1 MGRQEEMWFEAPIL
15 SLPIRAIWSTWASPT
30 SSSLKGGSLTGSML
44 PTPQTLAHD
53 LPKFTTMVLYILL
66 KRIQGV
72 WKFSTRIHPSNLF
85 HSHEAYFQMVTSG
98 PGRVLKI
105 GLTHGNKAPRVN
117 VKMLVLNITLQNTQT
132 WVRSKVLPMLDIL

>member
-1 MGRQEEMWFEAPIL
+1 
-15 SLPIRAIWSTWASPT
+15 
-30 SSSLKGGSLTGSML
+30 ML

-85 HSHEAYFQMVTSG
+85 HSHEAYFQMVASG